1 MDKGV
6 DPLQGVEGRG
16 EAKKREGVRNKA
28 WFQLIQFVL
37 IRLIWRRNFSLV
49 VES

>member
-1 MDKGV
+1 MKEGRVDKGV

-28 WFQLIQFVL
+28 
-37 IRLIWRRNFSLV
+37 
-49 VES
+49 